1 MYKKIAGLM
10 MLVLMVNICAVAQ
23 NKTTDGMV
31 SNKQVQHHVVIQL
44 TSSDSLVWKGL
55 MNNVKH
61 LQDEWPGNVQVEVV
75 AHGPGIE
82 MMMLNKT
89 TQQNRIA
96 ELKKAG
102 AVFAV
107 CENTLKARELKKDA
121 IIPEAVFVHSG
132 VVEVVT
138 KQEDGWSYLKTGF

>member
-10 MLVLMVNICAVAQ
+10 TLVLMGNICAVAQ
-23 NKTTDGMV
+23 NKTAGGMLT
-31 SNKQVQHHVVIQL
+31 NKQVQHHVVIQL
-44 TSSDSLVWKGL
+44 TSSDTLVWKGL

-82 MMMLNKT
+82 MMMISKT

-138 KQEDGWSYLKTGF
+138 KQEEGWSYLKTGF

>member
-1 MYKKIAGLM
+1 MYKKIAGLL
-10 MLVLMVNICAVAQ
+10 MLVLVVNIFAVAQ
-23 NKTTDGMV
+23 NKTADGLV
-31 SNKQVQHHVVIQL
+31 TNKQVQHHVVIQL
-44 TSSDSLVWKGL
+44 TSNDSLVWKGL

-61 LQDEWPGNVQVEVV
+61 LQDEWPGNIQVEVV

-82 MMMLNKT
+82 MMMISKT
-89 TQQNRIA
+89 TQQNRIS

-138 KQEDGWSYLKTGF
+138 KQEEGWSYLKTGF